1 MIWKCQFVCTFLYS
15 CRIRYDFLFTT
26 LWLVKNSPLRAQSKL
41 MINSMIKM
49 SLRVL
54 RYLLSLRRFV
64 VINTRWQKRRWKFV
78 LCHEIGLSHERNMD
92 ICLEAFRLVLLGVL
106 TLRKTTDV
114 ETVRTE
120 CSKTTLSLWFF
131 IFFFS
136 LICQI
141 CMTEGVVGGD
151 SLFEKF
157 DL

>member
-1 MIWKCQFVCTFLYS
+1 
-15 CRIRYDFLFTT
+15 
-26 LWLVKNSPLRAQSKL
+26 
-41 MINSMIKM
+41 
-49 SLRVL
+49 
-54 RYLLSLRRFV
+54 
-64 VINTRWQKRRWKFV
+64 
-78 LCHEIGLSHERNMD
+78 MD

-131 IFFFS
+131 IFFSS

-141 CMTEGVVGGD
+141 CMTEGVGGGD